1 MERSLVLRE
10 TLQRAL
16 TVLFRRKKRDS
27 LGKPEWPI
35 LLPNMQMELGQL
47 GSVRACVEDTEDN
60 GPGNRKGNRET
71 WGEYSTVQQK
81 FL

>member
-1 MERSLVLRE
+1 MLWASLNGQFFCLIRKWNLDSWAVCV
-10 TLQRAL
+10 RAC
-16 TVLFRRKKRDS
+16 
-27 LGKPEWPI
+27 
-35 LLPNMQMELGQL
+35 
-47 GSVRACVEDTEDN
+47 VRACVEDTEDN